1 MLSMTLKVNPKRGFS
16 HRPHKSWPLIIAGTA
31 ALALAMGIGRFA
43 YTPILP
49 FMISE
54 VGFGAT
60 EGGLIASWNFIGYC
74 IGSLIPILP
83 FFNGRIKI
91 WFFGAVA
98 ASIITTGCMGL
109 VQDLN
114 WFVVI
119 RFISGI
125 ASAFTLIFGTSL
137 ILPSIQALGKITI
150 STSHFTGVGLG
161 MALSAIVVSL
171 MGAFNF
177 SWNELWYGVALLA
190 LLLAIPV
197 IVFTPDE
204 MPRQKPKKKT
214 EKGIFELGFITI
226 TTAYGLFGF
235 GYVILGTFISA
246 MARSIPELISTE
258 PYVWL
263 LVGLSGIPTVMFW
276 PWLGQRIS
284 GDFALMIACAVEA
297 IGIYVAVVVP
307 GQTGILIAAVLL
319 GATFMGITALAL
331 LEGQARFNGTVIVST
346 AVLTSAFGV
355 GQMVGPYLA
364 GLIIDRTGSFA
375 TAMIVSSGALVV
387 AALLML
393 DPRRLAVFRH

>member
-1 MLSMTLKVNPKRGFS
+1 MTLKVNPKRGS
-16 HRPHKSWPLIIAGTA
+16 SRRPLKSWPLIIAGTA

-60 EGGLIASWNFIGYC
+60 EGGLIASWNFVGYC

-98 ASIITTGCMGL
+98 VSIFTTGCMGL

>member
-1 MLSMTLKVNPKRGFS
+1 MLSMTLKVNPKRGSS

-60 EGGLIASWNFIGYC
+60 EGGLIASWNFVGYC

-83 FFNGRIKI
+83 IFNGRIKI

-98 ASIITTGCMGL
+98 ASIFTTGCMGL

-177 SWNELWYGVALLA
+177 SWNEWWDGVALLA

-197 IVFTPDE
+197 IVLTPDE

-214 EKGIFELGFITI
+214 EKGTFEFGFITI

-364 GLIIDRTGSFA
+364 GFIIDRTGSFA
-375 TAMIVSSGALVV
+375 TAMVVSSGALVL
-387 AALLML
+387 AAFLML

>member
-1 MLSMTLKVNPKRGFS
+1 MTLKVNPKRGSS

-98 ASIITTGCMGL
+98 ASIFTTGCMGL

-204 MPRQKPKKKT
+204 MPRQKRKKNT

-375 TAMIVSSGALVV
+375 TAMIVSSGALVA

>member
-1 MLSMTLKVNPKRGFS
+1 MTLKVNPNRGSS
-16 HRPHKSWPLIIAGTA
+16 HRPHKSWPLIMAGTA

-60 EGGLIASWNFIGYC
+60 EGGLIASWNFVGYC

-98 ASIITTGCMGL
+98 VSIFTTGCMGL

-214 EKGIFELGFITI
+214 EKGIFEFGFITI

>member
-1 MLSMTLKVNPKRGFS
+1 MTLKINPKRGYS
-16 HRPHKSWPLIIAGTA
+16 RRPHKIWPLIIAGTA

-60 EGGLIASWNFIGYC
+60 EGGLIASWNFVGYC

-98 ASIITTGCMGL
+98 ASIFTTGCMGL

-197 IVFTPDE
+197 IVLTPDE

-214 EKGIFELGFITI
+214 EKGIFEFGFITI

-284 GDFALMIACAVEA
+284 GDFALMIACMVEA
-297 IGIYVAVVVP
+297 IGIYVSVMVP

-364 GLIIDRTGSFA
+364 GIVIDSTGSFE

>member
-1 MLSMTLKVNPKRGFS
+1 MLSMTLKVNPMRGSS
-16 HRPHKSWPLIIAGTA
+16 HRPLKSWPLIIAGTA

-60 EGGLIASWNFIGYC
+60 EGGLIASWNFVGYC

-98 ASIITTGCMGL
+98 VSIFTTGCMGL

-214 EKGIFELGFITI
+214 EKGIFEFGFITI

-246 MARSIPELISTE
+246 MARSTPELISTE

>member
-1 MLSMTLKVNPKRGFS
+1 MLSMTLKANRKRGSS
-16 HRPHKSWPLIIAGTA
+16 HRSHKSWPLILAGTA

-98 ASIITTGCMGL
+98 VSIFTTGCMGL

-204 MPRQKPKKKT
+204 MLRQKPMKKT

>member
-1 MLSMTLKVNPKRGFS
+1 MTLKVNLKRGTLR
-16 HRPHKSWPLIIAGTA
+16 RPLKSWPLIIAGTA

-60 EGGLIASWNFIGYC
+60 EGGLIASWNFVGYC

-98 ASIITTGCMGL
+98 ASIFTTGCMGL

-214 EKGIFELGFITI
+214 EKGTFEFGFITI

-364 GLIIDRTGSFA
+364 GIVIDSTGSFE

>member
-1 MLSMTLKVNPKRGFS
+1 MTLKVNPKRGSS

-60 EGGLIASWNFIGYC
+60 EGGLIASWNFVGYC

-83 FFNGRIKI
+83 FFNGQIKI

-98 ASIITTGCMGL
+98 ASICTTGCMGL

-119 RFISGI
+119 RFTSGI

-161 MALSAIVVSL
+161 MALSAILVSL

-197 IVFTPDE
+197 IVLTPNE
-204 MPRQKPKKKT
+204 IPRQKAINKT
-214 EKGIFELGFITI
+214 EKSHFEFGFITI
-226 TTAYGLFGF
+226 TLGYGLFGF
-235 GYVILGTFISA
+235 GYVILGTFIST
-246 MARSIPELISTE
+246 MARSTPELVSTE

-284 GDFALMIACAVEA
+284 GDFALMIACVVEA
-297 IGIYVAVVVP
+297 IGIYVSVMVP
-307 GQTGILIAAVLL
+307 GQTGILLASILL

-331 LEGQARFNGTVIVST
+331 LEGQARFNGTC
-346 AVLTSAFGV
+346 LLYTS
-355 GQMVGPYLA
+355 PSPR
-364 GLIIDRTGSFA
+364 DA
-375 TAMIVSSGALVV
+375 TLSRMPSSA
-387 AALLML
+387 
-393 DPRRLAVFRH
+393 

>member
-1 MLSMTLKVNPKRGFS
+1 
-16 HRPHKSWPLIIAGTA
+16 
-31 ALALAMGIGRFA
+31 
-43 YTPILP
+43 
-49 FMISE
+49 
-54 VGFGAT
+54 
-60 EGGLIASWNFIGYC
+60 
-74 IGSLIPILP
+74 
-83 FFNGRIKI
+83 
-91 WFFGAVA
+91 
-98 ASIITTGCMGL
+98 
-109 VQDLN
+109 
-114 WFVVI
+114 
-119 RFISGI
+119 
-125 ASAFTLIFGTSL
+125 
-137 ILPSIQALGKITI
+137 
-150 STSHFTGVGLG
+150 
-161 MALSAIVVSL
+161 

-204 MPRQKPKKKT
+204 MPRQKPKNKT
-214 EKGIFELGFITI
+214 EKGIFEFGFLTI

-364 GLIIDRTGSFA
+364 GFIIDRTGSFA
-375 TAMIVSSGALVV
+375 TAMIVSSGALVL

>member
-1 MLSMTLKVNPKRGFS
+1 MTLKINPKRGYS
-16 HRPHKSWPLIIAGTA
+16 RRPQKIWPLIIAGTA

-60 EGGLIASWNFIGYC
+60 EGGLIASWNFVGYC

-98 ASIITTGCMGL
+98 ASIFTTGCMGL

-119 RFISGI
+119 RFTSGI

-197 IVFTPDE
+197 IVLTPDE

-214 EKGIFELGFITI
+214 EKGTFQFGFITI

-364 GLIIDRTGSFA
+364 GFIIDRTGSFA
-375 TAMIVSSGALVV
+375 TAMIVSSGALVL

>member
-1 MLSMTLKVNPKRGFS
+1 MTLKANRKRGSS
-16 HRPHKSWPLIIAGTA
+16 HRPHKSWPLILAGTA

-83 FFNGRIKI
+83 FFNGRLKT

-98 ASIITTGCMGL
+98 ASIFTTGCMGL

-114 WFVVI
+114 WFALI
-119 RFISGI
+119 RFTSGI

-161 MALSAIVVSL
+161 MVLSAIVVSV

-177 SWNELWYGVALLA
+177 SWYELWYGVALLA

-197 IVFTPDE
+197 IVLTPNE
-204 MPRQKPKKKT
+204 IPRQKAKNKT
-214 EKGIFELGFITI
+214 EKSHFEFGFITI
-226 TTAYGLFGF
+226 TIAYGLFGF

-246 MARSIPELISTE
+246 MARSTPELVPTE

-263 LVGLSGIPTVMFW
+263 LVGLCGIPTVMFW

-284 GDFALMIACAVEA
+284 NDFALMIACAVEA

-307 GQTGILIAAVLL
+307 GQTGIIIAASLL

-331 LEGQARFNGTVIVST
+331 LEGQARFDGTVIIST

-355 GQMVGPYLA
+355 GQMVGPYFA
-364 GLIIDRTGSFA
+364 GLVIDKTGSFA
-375 TAMIVSSGALVV
+375 IAMIVSSGALMV

-393 DPRRLAVFRH
+393 NPQRLAKFRN